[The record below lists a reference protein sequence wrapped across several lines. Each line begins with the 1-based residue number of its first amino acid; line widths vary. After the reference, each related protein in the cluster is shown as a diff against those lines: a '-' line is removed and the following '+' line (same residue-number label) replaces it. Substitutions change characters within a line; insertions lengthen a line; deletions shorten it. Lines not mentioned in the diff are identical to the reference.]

1 MEMFDGVGDEQSVD
15 VIETEVK
22 SLMPREMMPAQQVRM
37 GGYVTAIAPQQPRSL
52 KLVQRRFIEE
62 CELMG
67 EGAFY
72 AWGTGNDHIE
82 GPSVDLALA
91 AARCYG
97 NCAVD
102 QQPVQETLTSYI
114 FVAVFIDLE
123 TGFTLSRPFR
133 QSKKWV
139 VYGKMDEERKADVRF
154 QIGASKATRNV
165 VLNALPAWLI
175 DQGIEAAKAGV
186 RNKIEGYIK
195 RHSVEAARQ
204 LAIGELKK
212 QGVSEA
218 SVLAKF
224 DYAAVTALTVDDLV
238 RLRGDLKAIQTGQEA
253 ASALF
258 PAVEAQATK
267 PSQAERMAEKLAM
280 AESKA
285 SESAP
290 TMSVPAAPSAD
301 PEHGVE
307 ADAAS
312 PADPSTIPEPEP
324 PSGEFATAQQVQEL
338 LDDAQG
344 AGARTLQDIQQILQA
359 YRNPES
365 PVDAPR
371 YRLSQTVYQTCRQ
384 SLDRQRPRRSRPAN
398 TPEQGTLN

>member
-1 MEMFDGVGDEQSVD
+1 MDMFDGVLDDQSVD
-15 VIETEVK
+15 AIEAEVR
-22 SLMPREMMPAQQVRM
+22 SLMPRDMLPAQQVRM

-67 EGAFY
+67 ESAFY
-72 AWGTGNDHIE
+72 AWGTGGDHIE

-102 QQPVQETLTSYI
+102 QQAVQETMTSYI
-114 FVAVFIDLE
+114 FVAIFIDLE

-133 QSKKWV
+133 QSKRWM

-165 VLNALPAWLI
+165 ILNALPAWLI
-175 DQGIEAAKAGV
+175 DLGIEAAKAGV
-186 RNKIEGYIK
+186 RKRIEEYIK
-195 RHSVEAARQ
+195 RRSIEAARQ
-204 LAIGELKK
+204 LAISELKK
-212 QGVSEA
+212 QGVSET
-218 SVLAKF
+218 SILAKF

-267 PSQAERMAEKLAM
+267 PSQAERMAEKLAQPTTPDPAPAAVDAPPSTDQPTTPVEPSPASEPNETTQ
-280 AESKA
+280 AES
-285 SESAP
+285 
-290 TMSVPAAPSAD
+290 
-301 PEHGVE
+301 
-307 ADAAS
+307 
-312 PADPSTIPEPEP
+312 

-359 YRNPES
+359 YRDPES

-371 YRLSQTVYQTCRQ
+371 YRLSQAVYQTCRQ
-384 SLDRQRPRRSRPAN
+384 SLDRQRPRRSRPAG
-398 TPEQGTLN
+398 TPEQGTLS

>member
-1 MEMFDGVGDEQSVD
+1 MDMFDGIDEQSVD
-15 VIETEVK
+15 GIEAEVK
-22 SLMPREMMPAQQVRM
+22 SLMPRDMLPAQQVRM
-37 GGYVTAIAPQQPRSL
+37 GGYVTAIMPQQPRSL
-52 KLVQRRFIEE
+52 KLVLRRFIEE
-62 CELMG
+62 CSLMG
-67 EGAFY
+67 EAAFY
-72 AWGTGNDHIE
+72 AWGTGKNHIE

-114 FVAVFIDLE
+114 FVAIFIDLE

-139 VYGKMDEERKADVRF
+139 VYGEMDEERKADVRF

-186 RNKIEGYIK
+186 RDKIEGYIK
-195 RHSVEAARQ
+195 RHSIEAARN
-204 LAIGELKK
+204 LAMGELKK
-212 QGVSEA
+212 QGISEA

-224 DYAAVTALTVDDLV
+224 DYAAVTALTIDDLV

-253 ASALF
+253 AASLF
-258 PAVEAQATK
+258 PPAEAQAPKT
-267 PSQAERMAEKLAM
+267 SQAERMAEKLAQPTTPDPAPATGEIHPSTDQPTTP
-280 AESKA
+280 AESSPA
-285 SESAP
+285 SELNETTQAES
-290 TMSVPAAPSAD
+290 
-301 PEHGVE
+301 
-307 ADAAS
+307 
-312 PADPSTIPEPEP
+312 

-359 YRNPES
+359 YRDPES
-365 PVDAPR
+365 PVDTPR
-371 YRLSQTVYQTCRQ
+371 YRLSQAVYQTCRQ
-384 SLDRQRPRRSRPAN
+384 SLDRQRPRRSRPAS